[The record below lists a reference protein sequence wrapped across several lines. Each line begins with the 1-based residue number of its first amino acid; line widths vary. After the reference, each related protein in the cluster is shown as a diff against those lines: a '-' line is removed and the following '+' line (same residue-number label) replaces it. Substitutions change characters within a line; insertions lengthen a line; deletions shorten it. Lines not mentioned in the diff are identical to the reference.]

1 MILDTPTPSQ
11 KNSSG
16 TTYITS
22 AATSAY
28 RLIPYAGNAGNLT
41 NIAVNADRIHYIPF
55 SLSKPETVT
64 ELATQVQTIWG
75 TKARVWIYSNTSDS
89 PDKLL
94 VSTGDITT
102 TSTGSQSDVVN
113 YTLREGT
120 IYWIALISTWFGARW
135 VGNANILPKFGY
147 LPSWITSPSYLYE
160 DVAPGWT
167 TLPTQAGSLT
177 AFVGTAPVVYVN

>member
-1 MILDTPTPSQ
+1 MILETPTPSQ

-16 TTYITS
+16 TTYIMST
-22 AATSAY
+22 ATSSY
-28 RLIPYAGNAGNLT
+28 RFIPYACNAWNLT
-41 NIAVNADRIHYIPF
+41 NSIVNANRIHYIPF

-102 TSTGSQSDVVN
+102 ATIWYQSGAVN

-120 IYWIALISTWFGARW
+120 IYWIALISTWFSARG

-147 LPSWITSPSYLYE
+147 LTSGFTSPTYLYE

-167 TLPTQAGSLT
+167 ALPAQAGSLT
-177 AFVGTAPVVYVN
+177 AFTGTTPVVYMN

>member
-64 ELATQVQTIWG
+64 ELATQVQSI
-75 TKARVWIYSNTSDS
+75 
-89 PDKLL
+89 
-94 VSTGDITT
+94 
-102 TSTGSQSDVVN
+102 
-113 YTLREGT
+113 
-120 IYWIALISTWFGARW
+120 
-135 VGNANILPKFGY
+135 
-147 LPSWITSPSYLYE
+147 
-160 DVAPGWT
+160 
-167 TLPTQAGSLT
+167 
-177 AFVGTAPVVYVN
+177 